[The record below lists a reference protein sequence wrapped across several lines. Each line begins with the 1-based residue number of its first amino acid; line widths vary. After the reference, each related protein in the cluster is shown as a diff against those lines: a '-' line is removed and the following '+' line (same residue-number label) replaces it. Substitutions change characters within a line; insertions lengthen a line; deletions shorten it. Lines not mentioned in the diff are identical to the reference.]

1 MNLIDLTLLG
11 PPLLAGA
18 VVLSTHVP
26 LGRQVLARGIIFID
40 LAIAQLAG
48 LGVILVYFMT
58 EQPAGWAVQLSA
70 FVAALGASM
79 GLRWAERHW
88 ADVLEALIGVIFVL
102 AVSAALLIL
111 ANDPHGGERLKDL
124 LAGQLLWVTY
134 DDLWVPIAL
143 SLAILALWFK
153 GNATDKPTLFYV
165 LFALS
170 VTTSVQLVGVY
181 LVFASLIIPALA
193 TRGHRGLKAAY
204 GVGLVG
210 YLLGSVGS
218 LLTDLPTGPSVV
230 WSMAIV
236 GVVFGLFFR
245 ARRPRPNSLGAK
257 QGEQGRA
264 RSRPPR
270 KS

>member
-1 MNLIDLTLLG
+1 MNLIDLSLLG

-48 LGVILVYFMT
+48 LGVILVYFMS
-58 EQPAGWAVQLSA
+58 EAPPGWAVQLSA
-70 FVAALGASM
+70 FLAALGGSV

-88 ADVLEALIGVIFVL
+88 GDVLEALIGVIFVL
-102 AVSAALLIL
+102 AVTAALLIL

-134 DDLWVPIAL
+134 DDLWIPIAL
-143 SLAILALWFK
+143 SSAILALWFK
-153 GNATDKPTLFYV
+153 GNATASPTLFYV

-193 TRGHRGLKAAY
+193 TRRHRRLMAAY
-204 GVGLVG
+204 SVGLAG

-236 GVVFGLFFR
+236 GGIFGLLSSVSQ
-245 ARRPRPNSLGAK
+245 PRPNSPGA
-257 QGEQGRA
+257 R
-264 RSRPPR
+264 
-270 KS
+270 

>member
-1 MNLIDLTLLG
+1 VNLIDLSLLG

-58 EQPAGWAVQLSA
+58 EAPPGWAAQLSA
-70 FVAALGASM
+70 FLAALGGSM

-88 ADVLEALIGVIFVL
+88 ADVLEALIGVVFVL
-102 AVSAALLIL
+102 AVTAALLIL
-111 ANDPHGGERLKDL
+111 ANDPHGSERLKDL

-134 DDLWVPIAL
+134 DDLWLPIAL
-143 SLAILALWFK
+143 SFAVLVLWFK
-153 GNATDKPTLFYV
+153 GNATNNPALFYI

-170 VTTSVQLVGVY
+170 VTTSVQLVGIY

-193 TRGHRGLKAAY
+193 TRRHRGLRAAY
-204 GVGLVG
+204 GVGLAG
-210 YLLGSVGS
+210 YFLGSVGS

-236 GVVFGLFFR
+236 GVISGLFFGFR
-245 ARRPRPNSLGAK
+245 QSHPTAPDAR
-257 QGEQGRA
+257 
-264 RSRPPR
+264 
-270 KS
+270 

>member
-1 MNLIDLTLLG
+1 MNLIDLSLLG

-18 VVLSTHVP
+18 IVLSTHVP

-48 LGVILVYFMT
+48 LGVILVYFMS
-58 EQPAGWAVQLSA
+58 EAPPGWVVQLSA
-70 FVAALGASM
+70 FLAALGGSI
-79 GLRWAERHW
+79 GLRWAERRWH
-88 ADVLEALIGVIFVL
+88 DVLEALIGVIFVL
-102 AVSAALLIL
+102 AVTAALLIL

-134 DDLWVPIAL
+134 ADLWIPIAL
-143 SLAILALWFK
+143 SSAILALWFK
-153 GNATDKPTLFYV
+153 GNAAASPTLFYV

-193 TRGHRGLKAAY
+193 TRGHRGLQAAY
-204 GVGLVG
+204 GVGLAG

-236 GVVFGLFFR
+236 GVIFGLLSSVSQ
-245 ARRPRPNSLGAK
+245 PRPNSPGA
-257 QGEQGRA
+257 R
-264 RSRPPR
+264 
-270 KS
+270 

>member
-1 MNLIDLTLLG
+1 VNLIDLVLLG

-48 LGVILVYFMT
+48 LGVILVYFVS
-58 EQPAGWAVQLSA
+58 EAPPGWAVQLSA
-70 FVAALGASM
+70 FLAALSGSV
-79 GLRWAERHW
+79 GLRWAEKRW

-102 AVSAALLIL
+102 AVTAALLIL

-124 LAGQLLWVTY
+124 LAGQMLWVTY
-134 DDLWVPIAL
+134 DDLWIPIAL
-143 SLAILALWFK
+143 SVGILALWFK
-153 GNATDKPTLFYV
+153 GNAASNPNMFYV

-193 TRGHRGLKAAY
+193 TRRHRGLKAAY
-204 GVGLVG
+204 GVGLAG
-210 YLLGSVGS
+210 YLLGSLGS

-236 GVVFGLFFR
+236 GVMFGLFFGVDWSR
-245 ARRPRPNSLGAK
+245 SNS
-257 QGEQGRA
+257 
-264 RSRPPR
+264 SDTT
-270 KS
+270 

>member
-1 MNLIDLTLLG
+1 MNLIDLPLLG

-58 EQPAGWAVQLSA
+58 DEPPGWAVQLSA
-70 FVAALGASM
+70 FLAALGGSM

-102 AVSAALLIL
+102 AVTAALLIL

-134 DDLWVPIAL
+134 DDLWLPIAL
-143 SLAILALWFK
+143 SFAILALWFR
-153 GNATDKPTLFYV
+153 GNVPANPTLFYV

-193 TRGHRGLKAAY
+193 TRGHRGLKAGY
-204 GVGLVG
+204 GVGLAG

-230 WSMAIV
+230 WSMAITAV
-236 GVVFGLFFR
+236 IFGFFFGANQPSPNNSA
-245 ARRPRPNSLGAK
+245 AR
-257 QGEQGRA
+257 
-264 RSRPPR
+264 
-270 KS
+270 

>member
-1 MNLIDLTLLG
+1 MNLIDLSLLG

-48 LGVILVYFMT
+48 LGVILVYFIS
-58 EQPAGWAVQLSA
+58 EAPPGWAIQLTA
-70 FVAALGASM
+70 FVTALGGAM
-79 GLRWAERHW
+79 GLRWAERRW
-88 ADVLEALIGVIFVL
+88 ADVLEAVIGVIFVL
-102 AVSAALLIL
+102 AVTAALLIL

-134 DDLWVPIAL
+134 EDLWIPIAL
-143 SLAILALWFK
+143 SFAILALWFK
-153 GNATDKPTLFYV
+153 GNAADNPTLFYV

-170 VTTSVQLVGVY
+170 ITTSVQLVGVY

-193 TRGHRGLKAAY
+193 TRRHRTLMAAY
-204 GVGLVG
+204 SVGLAG
-210 YLLGSVGS
+210 YLLGSVVS

-236 GVVFGLFFR
+236 GMIFGLFFGVD
-245 ARRPRPNSLGAK
+245 RPRPN
-257 QGEQGRA
+257 
-264 RSRPPR
+264 RPDAM
-270 KS
+270 

>member
-1 MNLIDLTLLG
+1 VNLIDLSLLG

-48 LGVILVYFMT
+48 LGVILVHVLS
-58 EQPAGWAVQLSA
+58 EQPPALSVQLTA
-70 FVAALGASM
+70 FLAALGGAL
-79 GLRWAERHW
+79 GLRWAERYW
-88 ADVLEALIGVIFVL
+88 ADVLEALIGTIFVL
-102 AVSAALLIL
+102 AVTAALLIL

-134 DDLWVPIAL
+134 DALWVPIIL
-143 SLAILALWFK
+143 SFAVLTLWFR
-153 GNATDKPTLFYV
+153 GNAATNPTLFYV

-193 TRGHRGLKAAY
+193 TRRHRSLVPAY
-204 GVGLVG
+204 SIGFIG
-210 YLLGSVGS
+210 YLLGSAGS
-218 LLTDLPTGPSVV
+218 VLTDLPTGPGVV
-230 WSMAIV
+230 WAMAIV
-236 GVVFGLFFR
+236 AAIFGLFFDR
-245 ARRPRPNSLGAK
+245 VTGF
-257 QGEQGRA
+257 
-264 RSRPPR
+264 R
-270 KS
+270 KK

>member
-1 MNLIDLTLLG
+1 VNLVDLALLG

-26 LGRQVLARGIIFID
+26 LGRQVLAKGIIFID

-48 LGVILVYFMT
+48 LGVILVYFASDA
-58 EQPAGWAVQLSA
+58 PPGWAVQLSA
-70 FVAALGASM
+70 FVAALAGAM

-102 AVSAALLIL
+102 AVTAALLLL

-134 DDLWVPIAL
+134 EDLWIPIAL
-143 SLAILALWFK
+143 SCAILVFWFK
-153 GNATDKPTLFYV
+153 GNAAASPTLFYV

-193 TRGHRGLKAAY
+193 TRKHRGLVAAY
-204 GVGLVG
+204 SVGFAG
-210 YLLGSVGS
+210 YLLGSAGS
-218 LLTDLPTGPSVV
+218 VLTDLPTGPSVV
-230 WSMAIV
+230 WAMALV
-236 GVVFGLFFR
+236 GVISGLFFGVGR
-245 ARRPRPNSLGAK
+245 PHRNPPDAR
-257 QGEQGRA
+257 
-264 RSRPPR
+264 
-270 KS
+270 

>member
-1 MNLIDLTLLG
+1 MNPIDLALLG

-18 VVLSTHVP
+18 VVLGTHVP

-48 LGVILVYFMT
+48 VGVILVHFLGD
-58 EQPAGWAVQLSA
+58 QPPGWAVQLSA
-70 FVAALGASM
+70 FLAALGGAM
-79 GLRWAERHW
+79 ALRWAERHW
-88 ADVLEALIGVIFVL
+88 ANVLEALIGVVFVL

-134 DDLWVPIAL
+134 GDLWVPIGL
-143 SLAILALWFK
+143 SLAIIVLWFK
-153 GNATDKPTLFYV
+153 GNAANSPTMFYV

-170 VTTSVQLVGVY
+170 VTMSVQLVGVY

-193 TRGHRGLKAAY
+193 TRQHQGLSVAY
-204 GVGLVG
+204 GVGLGG
-210 YLLGSVGS
+210 YLFGLLGSV
-218 LLTDLPTGPSVV
+218 LTDLPTGPTIV

-236 GVVFGLFFR
+236 GVLSAVIVGSR
-245 ARRPRPNSLGAK
+245 VRVPHQVG
-257 QGEQGRA
+257 QGEG
-264 RSRPPR
+264 
-270 KS
+270 